1 MRQHGIQ
8 HLVGWGAVGCLLLTS
23 CGEDPVA
30 APMPQK
36 QSSEREKAINNTE
49 AASVVGYDGEALKH
63 TVQKMV
69 DGAEKQDAKTAEATA
84 AAAGTPSTEEPTR

>member
-1 MRQHGIQ
+1 MRLHFTPFLLTAICG
-8 HLVGWGAVGCLLLTS
+8 LLLTS

-36 QSSEREKAINNTE
+36 QQTDREKAINNTE
-49 AASVVGYDGEALKH
+49 AASAVGYDGDALKQ

-69 DGAEKQDAKTAEATA
+69 DGADKQDAKTAEATA
-84 AAAGTPSTEEPTR
+84 AAAGTAPAEEPAK